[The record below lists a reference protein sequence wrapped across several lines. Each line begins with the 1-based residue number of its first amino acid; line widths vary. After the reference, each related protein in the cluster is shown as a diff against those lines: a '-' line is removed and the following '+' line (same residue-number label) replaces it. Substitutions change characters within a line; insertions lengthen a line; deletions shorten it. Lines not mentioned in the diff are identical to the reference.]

1 MGDGG
6 GGTLVQ
12 VMFTAGGVP
21 LTTLSGESLLYVGYV
36 YFPVVFR
43 SSEGDGAGKVESL
56 LG

>member
-21 LTTLSGESLLYVGYV
+21 LTTLPGESLLYVGYV